1 MKVLIVG
8 AGKAGAFNKT
18 TRVNGQIVYR
28 NHLDVLLALK
38 TTEINIV
45 DNSLSVLRK
54 LKRKIKANNINYFK
68 NLNDVISNV
77 NLAIIATPPK
87 SRIKVLEKIYKLG
100 CKTVIIEKPLALKI
114 QETTAII
121 NFIEKKKLNLIVN
134 YPRRYDNLTKKY
146 IHKTKLPNKIVCF
159 YGKGVLNYGSHLIDF
174 LFQILGKFDHFS
186 KLCQKSKKSEES
198 PSFFILT
205 KSKVPIYVIGLDDI
219 KYDQFEI
226 NLFYENEKVEIRN
239 GGLDVIK
246 FYSKKDF
253 YIQSY
258 SHLKE
263 EQNVKKIQFTNCF
276 SNLYKNLIKKNKINQ
291 KFEFQKTRDIL
302 YIYKVIEKIN
312 S

>member
-1 MKVLIVG
+1 M
-8 AGKAGAFNKT
+8 
-18 TRVNGQIVYR
+18 
-28 NHLDVLLALK
+28 
-38 TTEINIV
+38 
-45 DNSLSVLRK
+45 
-54 LKRKIKANNINYFK
+54 
-68 NLNDVISNV
+68 
-77 NLAIIATPPK
+77 
-87 SRIKVLEKIYKLG
+87 
-100 CKTVIIEKPLALKI
+100 
-114 QETTAII
+114 
-121 NFIEKKKLNLIVN
+121 
-134 YPRRYDNLTKKY
+134 
-146 IHKTKLPNKIVCF
+146 
-159 YGKGVLNYGSHLIDF
+159 
-174 LFQILGKFDHFS
+174 
-186 KLCQKSKKSEES
+186 
-198 PSFFILT
+198 
-205 KSKVPIYVIGLDDI
+205 PIYVIGLDDI